1 MIEAVN
7 SILANAAAS
16 RGTVEQ
22 QSTARSLSAN
32 PEKVQEAARVPY
44 VSPYISVDR
53 NFNRAILQI
62 RDSDTG
68 DVVRQF
74 PTEGQLRA
82 YQNAQQFSERQ
93 KAQADSQL
101 RQASGGS
108 STPRASVEAPTVAD
122 VAPPQASSGDV
133 SVPTTPVQTE
143 A

>member
-7 SILANAAAS
+7 SVLSNVSAS
-16 RGTVEQ
+16 RGVADQ

-32 PEKVQEAARVPY
+32 PEKIQEAARAPY
-44 VSPYISVDR
+44 VSPYISIDKSSS
-53 NFNRAILQI
+53 RAILQI

-82 YQNAQQFSERQ
+82 YQNAQQFSDRQ
-93 KAQADSQL
+93 KAQTD
-101 RQASGGS
+101 RQVREATGASPEAAS
-108 STPRASVEAPTVAD
+108 SVEAPVVAD
-122 VAPPQASSGDV
+122 VAAPSVSAAPAPQATYV
-133 SVPTTPVQTE
+133 ETE